1 MKCTD
6 VVLPAQQAVL
16 PQKDSKKN
24 EIQAKSL
31 LVKFAQR
38 IFKNSSSETTNSALP
53 AVKPFNISE
62 AKNENSMH
70 PLSEGVPPD
79 SLEEEM
85 INLNENIEAPIIAN
99 TSALIM
105 RRIVRICFAAAAC
118 FGTYYLLSGEAVRPR
133 PDDHL
138 YRTALRNN
146 QPPAPPPPPPGPH
159 TAQYS
164 DLTTLLRNKDGA
176 HLKQELN
183 QLCQNT
189 LNTFCLPEH
198 PEICLRDYL
207 IPGILEKTQISIEH
221 YAGSDDILCDAFI
234 EVEDCSAITHRSL
247 DIARAPKNKF
257 RVNYEEPSASLPPL
271 SLEDLAYLRSHQIG
285 HEASENQIKFKTHVF
300 CSEKV

>member
-6 VVLPAQQAVL
+6 VALPAQQAVL

-24 EIQAKSL
+24 ETQAKSL

-38 IFKNSSSETTNSALP
+38 IFKNSSSETTNTALP

-62 AKNENSMH
+62 AQNENSMH
-70 PLSEGVPPD
+70 PLSEGVPPA
-79 SLEEEM
+79 SLEEE
-85 INLNENIEAPIIAN
+85 IIHLNENIEAPIIAN

-118 FGTYYLLSGEAVRPR
+118 FGTYYLLSGEAVRPAPDHPHR
-133 PDDHL
+133 PSV
-138 YRTALRNN
+138 RNN
-146 QPPAPPPPPPGPH
+146 QPPAPPPSPPPGPH
-159 TAQYS
+159 TSQSS
-164 DLTTLLRNKDGA
+164 DLKSFLRNKEGA

-207 IPGILEKTQISIEH
+207 IPGILEKTQISIEN
-221 YAGSDDILCDAFI
+221 YAGSDDILCEAFI
-234 EVEDCSAITHRSL
+234 EAEDCSAITHRSL
-247 DIARAPKNKF
+247 DITRAPKNKF
-257 RVNYEEPSASLPPL
+257 RVNYEEPSATIPLL
-271 SLEDLAYLRSHQIG
+271 SLEELAYLQSHQIG
-285 HEASENQIKFKTHVF
+285 HKASEDQIKFKTHVF
-300 CSEKV
+300 CSKKI